1 MNKNKKSIIIVL
13 LALVALTTFG
23 QGSTIADTYW
33 RNEQTGDWLIGFA
46 EKHVIYNN
54 KVWEIASLTEKKDAY
69 TLTVGN
75 GETIK
80 VGKAKNGRRTIAI
93 GKDKPIVC
101 SLVTTEYL
109 PEYPTKDLT
118 QFKDNGYRTGDTA
131 TIVGWLKDCPAEV
144 LDKNREFTVTAMSL
158 FMNFQDVHA
167 SGTIDQLGRFS
178 VKVPLENT
186 QEVYADLR
194 RSNLVM
200 VLEPGETYFYLHDYK
215 TGQQLMMGDRAR
227 VQNELLAQE
236 WPDMEYE
243 KSGDELTAS
252 QVIDYKNR
260 LSAMHERNC
269 ARLDSFFTQHPTLSR
284 RFEDYQ
290 RMSILTM
297 MAQAVAETVYN
308 TKEGQLPAEVVDY
321 INAQVWPNAAKP
333 YTVSRKFGDF
343 LYYYHVNAE
352 YGNALLR
359 QQHMTPEAFL
369 RMDEEG
375 QLPLSQE
382 ERAFVERWAQMVVD
396 YRGVNPSAYAE
407 LDKKY
412 EGMKN
417 RILAFLSEDH
427 VMEAITTHMADP
439 LVIVA
444 EMVDSTY
451 TDPLLR
457 DIVKTRRLCQQID
470 ENRMPLTD
478 TQQAIVDQIQTPVAR
493 QYVLAHNDKYL
504 ALQRRDISREQ
515 SLKSNDDLAGMS
527 DGEQILR
534 KITEP
539 YRGRLILLD
548 VWGTWCGPCKDALSH
563 SKEEYERLKDYNLVY
578 LYLAN
583 HSEDEAWKNVIKEY
597 DLTGDDIVHY
607 NLPADQ
613 LAAVER
619 FLRVRSFPSY
629 RLIDRDGTVLDVN
642 ADPRNLEGLA
652 RLLKNV
658 GVR

>member
-1 MNKNKKSIIIVL
+1 MNKKTIFTIL

-23 QGSTIADTYW
+23 QAHGLADTYW
-33 RNEQTGDWLIGFA
+33 RNEQTGDWQIGFA
-46 EKHVIYNN
+46 DRHLIYNN
-54 KVWEIASLTEKKDAY
+54 RVWEIVGLSEKKDTY
-69 TLTVGN
+69 TLTTDN

-80 VGKAKNGRRTIAI
+80 VGKAKNGRRTITI
-93 GKDKPIVC
+93 GNGKPTVC
-101 SLVTTEYL
+101 SQITTATL
-109 PEYPTKDLT
+109 PDYPTKDLT
-118 QFKDNGYRTGDTA
+118 PFKDNGYREGDTA
-131 TIVGWLKDCPAEV
+131 TIVGWLKDCPKKV
-144 LDKNREFTVTAMSL
+144 LDKNRKFTVTAMGL
-158 FMNFQDVHA
+158 FMNFQYAHA
-167 SGTIDQLGRFS
+167 SGTIDEQGRFI
-178 VKVPLENT
+178 VKVALDNT

-227 VQNELLAQE
+227 VQNELLTQE
-236 WPDMEYE
+236 LPDMEHE
-243 KSGDELTAS
+243 KPGDELTVS

-260 LSAMHERNC
+260 LSAMYERNC
-269 ARLDSFFTQHPTLSR
+269 ARLDSFLTQHPTLSR

-290 RMSILTM
+290 RMNLLTM
-297 MAQAVAETVYN
+297 MAQTLAKTVYN
-308 TKEGQLPAEVVDY
+308 TKETPLPAEVVDY
-321 INAQVWPNAAKP
+321 LNAQVWPNAAKP
-333 YTVSRKFGDF
+333 YTISLEFSDF
-343 LYYYHVNAE
+343 LYYYNVNAE
-352 YGNALLR
+352 YGDALLQ

-375 QLPLSQE
+375 QLSLSQD
-382 ERAFVERWAQMVVD
+382 ERALVERWAQMIVD
-396 YRGVNPSAYAE
+396 YRGVNPAAYGE

-417 RILAFLSEDH
+417 RILAFFAEDH
-427 VMEAITTHMADP
+427 IMEAVTTQMADP

-470 ENRMPLTD
+470 ENRTPLTD
-478 TQQAIVDQIQTPVAR
+478 TQLAIVEQIQTPAAR
-493 QYVLAHNDKYL
+493 LYVLSLNDKYL
-504 ALQRRDISREQ
+504 ALQQRDISHER

-539 YRGRLILLD
+539 YRGRLVLVD
-548 VWGTWCGPCKDALSH
+548 VWGTWCSPCKAALED
-563 SKEEYERLKDYNLVY
+563 SKEEFERLKDYNLVY

-583 HSEDEAWKNVIKEY
+583 RSEDEAWKNVIKEY
-597 DLTGDDIVHY
+597 DLLGDDIVHY

-613 LAAVER
+613 QSAVER
-619 FLRVRSFPSY
+619 FLNVLGFPTY

-642 ADPRNLEGLA
+642 ADPRNLESLE
-652 RLLKNV
+652 RLLEKLK
-658 GVR
+658 